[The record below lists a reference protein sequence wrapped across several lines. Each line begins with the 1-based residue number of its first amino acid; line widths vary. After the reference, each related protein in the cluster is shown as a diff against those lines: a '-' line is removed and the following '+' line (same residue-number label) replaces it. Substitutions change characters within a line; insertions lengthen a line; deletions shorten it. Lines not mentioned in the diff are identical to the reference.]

1 MMQDES
7 TNEGTENIIELIF
20 QHQIKVPDTDPR
32 WRDKLFLVFGD
43 ALTVMRLHTFKINT
57 SMSDDPYGN
66 SKWMIPVFGLW
77 HLRYNYV
84 QLIVSEHWGGPNDDR
99 SALSHDWNTAYH
111 KRPFDRRQFQEA
123 SNLLVMA
130 FQARIGTVCL
140 RYMQWKEQRSKHD
153 IPDMKHAQWW
163 FDTCSVHDLKQM
175 WDWMDREIIDI
186 YKVKN
191 RQPEQYDDEW
201 LNHLILV
208 HNIFPYL
215 VLSDAIKHADLGLL
229 RFAIRM
235 TLVAFS
241 ATANRTHYQRELC
254 YYCWLIASKAADL
267 DLQKAVAWESL
278 INRSG
283 KADGYYEMDRAVE
296 LLNLHLRTIKEGK
309 KTSSIDIY
317 TLLERYT
324 RTAQFLTQLRDVM
337 DTVFRTH
344 VRSEHT
350 TKDTSDHLSEII
362 THLTESESENEA
374 PSTLPTPG
382 RGSVSAPTHLH
393 ARGMERLSDIVKRFN
408 EWRRT
413 ALCSHEVTFGT
424 TDETFDTAQQTTRQ
438 IQMALQWTRPQW
450 QQAIRDHRQRKQQA
464 TLQSSAP
471 VSLQVHSQVNEDDLT
486 DETIPMAAFTDP
498 TPPVGSFN
506 PPEDEDLE
514 EDYMLVGGEPMANDD
529 LCQLEGMAEVAEGDI
544 WDTQLDDWADVDRE
558 GATFEVGTV

>member
-99 SALSHDWNTAYH
+99 SALSHDWNTAYR

-208 HNIFPYL
+208 HNIH
-215 VLSDAIKHADLGLL
+215 IW
-229 RFAIRM
+229 
-235 TLVAFS
+235 FS
-241 ATANRTHYQRELC
+241 RT
-254 YYCWLIASKAADL
+254 
-267 DLQKAVAWESL
+267 
-278 INRSG
+278 
-283 KADGYYEMDRAVE
+283 
-296 LLNLHLRTIKEGK
+296 
-309 KTSSIDIY
+309 
-317 TLLERYT
+317 
-324 RTAQFLTQLRDVM
+324 
-337 DTVFRTH
+337 
-344 VRSEHT
+344 
-350 TKDTSDHLSEII
+350 
-362 THLTESESENEA
+362 
-374 PSTLPTPG
+374 P
-382 RGSVSAPTHLH
+382 
-393 ARGMERLSDIVKRFN
+393 
-408 EWRRT
+408 
-413 ALCSHEVTFGT
+413 
-424 TDETFDTAQQTTRQ
+424 
-438 IQMALQWTRPQW
+438 
-450 QQAIRDHRQRKQQA
+450 
-464 TLQSSAP
+464 
-471 VSLQVHSQVNEDDLT
+471 
-486 DETIPMAAFTDP
+486 
-498 TPPVGSFN
+498 
-506 PPEDEDLE
+506 
-514 EDYMLVGGEPMANDD
+514 
-529 LCQLEGMAEVAEGDI
+529 
-544 WDTQLDDWADVDRE
+544 
-558 GATFEVGTV
+558 